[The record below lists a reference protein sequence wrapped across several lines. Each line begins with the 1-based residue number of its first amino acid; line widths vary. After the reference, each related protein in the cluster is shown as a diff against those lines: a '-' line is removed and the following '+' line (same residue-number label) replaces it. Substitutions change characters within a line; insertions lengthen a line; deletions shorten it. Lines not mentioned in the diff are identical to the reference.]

1 LCSITPRYTP
11 QIMQDKPPAF
21 VPPSVVPRQAALALV
36 DAVLDQNRGLSEILA
51 DPPDI
56 FATLPPAD
64 RARAQRLALTWFRQ
78 AGRARV
84 LLRPFLRKTPPDPVL
99 RVMIL
104 AVTEVMVDDAPPH
117 GVINDAV
124 TLAQD
129 IAPAFCG
136 LVNAVLRRAC
146 ATQRTEWDRLPPPR
160 LPDWLRGA
168 LQNAWGAKGTMAIE
182 AAHLQPVPL
191 DLTLRDGTIPS
202 GLDGQMLPTGNLRLP
217 TGAQVTSLPGYEA
230 GQWWV
235 QDVAASL
242 PVRLL
247 GDVAGLRV
255 LDICAAPGGKTLQ
268 LAAGGAQV
276 TALDISGP
284 RLNRLRANLA
294 RTGLQADIVTADAL
308 HWRPEMPYD
317 AILLDAPCSATGTI
331 RRHPELPLIR
341 TRDDLRSLR
350 ALQGQ
355 LLDRVLDPAYG
366 LLRAGGRVV
375 YCTCS
380 LLPAEG
386 EDQLAAAMLRHPV
399 QVLDILPA
407 SVPVAWRAS
416 GGGIRTRPDH
426 WPEWGGMDG
435 FFMAA
440 LQHMGR

>member
-1 LCSITPRYTP
+1 
-11 QIMQDKPPAF
+11 MQDKPTAFAPA
-21 VPPSVVPRQAALALV
+21 SVAPRRAALSLV
-36 DAVLDQNRGLSEILA
+36 ATVLDQNRSLSDILG
-51 DPPDI
+51 DPPEA
-56 FATLPPAD
+56 FAILPPAD

-78 AGRARV
+78 AGRARA
-84 LLRPFLRKTPPDPVL
+84 LLRPFLRKTPPDIVL

-104 AVTEVMVDDAPPH
+104 ALTEVMVDGAPPH
-117 GVINDAV
+117 AVINDAV
-124 TLAQD
+124 SITQD
-129 IAPAFCG
+129 IAPAFGG

-146 ATQRTEWDRLPPPR
+146 ATEPAKWASLPPPR

-182 AAHLQPVPL
+182 AAHLQPAPL
-191 DLTLRDGTIPS
+191 DLTLRDGTVPS
-202 GLDGQMLPTGNLRLP
+202 GLDGILLPTGTLRLP
-217 TGAQVTSLPGYEA
+217 YGAQVTSLPGYEA

-235 QDVAASL
+235 QDAAASL
-242 PVRLL
+242 PVGML
-247 GDVAGLRV
+247 GDVTGLRV

-308 HWRPEMPYD
+308 HWRPEMPFD

-341 TRDDLRSLR
+341 TRDDLRNLR
-350 ALQGQ
+350 ALQQQ
-355 LLDRVLDPAYG
+355 LLGRVLDTANG
-366 LLRAGGRVV
+366 LLRPGGRVV

-386 EDQLAAAMLRHPV
+386 EDQLLAAMTRHPI

-407 SVPVAWRAS
+407 GIQAVSRAP
-416 GGGIRTRPDH
+416 GGGIRTRPDD
-426 WPEWGGMDG
+426 WPEWGGLDG

-440 LQHMGR
+440 MQHMG